1 MVAGERDQGLGFQAE
16 VCKGLEMH
24 GFCERREITRRV
36 GRRGRQ
42 GVGGWGLIVRVRV
55 RRDRPV
61 LGPILCN
68 LCKQRLTGCH

>member
-24 GFCERREITRRV
+24 GFCERREIARRV

-42 GVGGWGLIVRVRV
+42 GVGAGGSL
-55 RRDRPV
+55 
-61 LGPILCN
+61 
-68 LCKQRLTGCH
+68 